1 MGEPTINI
9 NSSTILPTL
18 DTSIMDN
25 GDAVPFSLKLAMNDI
40 SEVPKSPQAVV
51 KIKKSILDE
60 GQISNINMDANDKQ

>member
-40 SEVPKSPQAVV
+40 SEVPKSP
-51 KIKKSILDE
+51 
-60 GQISNINMDANDKQ
+60 